1 MRSILDWVLSW
12 GRDHFMPGVSQILPG
27 SRADDSRT
35 KAVTNKEEVVF
46 PILQENGIVGSF
58 CV

>member
-1 MRSILDWVLSW
+1 
-12 GRDHFMPGVSQILPG
+12 MPGVLQILPG